1 MGRAIKTKSPSYRAE
16 RERERER
23 MREGERCW
31 LNEMKNQVI
40 ETEIKIEM
48 HVRY

>member
-1 MGRAIKTKSPSYRAE
+1 MGRAIKTKSPSHRASLE

-23 MREGERCW
+23 ERCW

>member
-1 MGRAIKTKSPSYRAE
+1 MGRAIKTKSPSYRASLE
-16 RERERER
+16 RERER
-23 MREGERCW
+23 ERCW

>member
-1 MGRAIKTKSPSYRAE
+1 MGRAIETKSPSYRASE
-16 RERERER
+16 RDRERERER
-23 MREGERCW
+23 ERCW

>member
-1 MGRAIKTKSPSYRAE
+1 MGRAIKTKSPSYRASLE

-23 MREGERCW
+23 ERCW

>member
-1 MGRAIKTKSPSYRAE
+1 MGRAIKTKSPSYRASLFE

-23 MREGERCW
+23 ERCW

>member
-1 MGRAIKTKSPSYRAE
+1 MGRAIKTKSPSYRASLEREKE
-16 RERERER
+16 RER
-23 MREGERCW
+23 ERCW